1 MRVMWQGI
9 SNLIS
14 GWDVFTQVSNAAPNL
29 LCEPRLN
36 ENWL

>member
-1 MRVMWQGI
+1 MGVMWRGI

-14 GWDVFTQVSNAAPNL
+14 GWDVFTQVFNAAPNL
-29 LCEPRLN
+29 LCEHRLH